1 MALEVAGSTP
11 AGHPNPDVRV
21 QSTAMA
27 ADSPRN
33 DHVARNRAAWNAS
46 AAEYAEPGRRSWA
59 SEVSWGIWGIPETDV
74 QLLPDVAGLDVI
86 ELGCGTGYVSA
97 WLARRGARP
106 VGIDMSENQLATA
119 RALQDEHDLHFPL
132 IQGNAEAVPLADA
145 SFDLA
150 ISEYGAAIWC
160 DPYRWIP
167 EAARLLRP
175 GGRLIF
181 LGNAPLLVLTTPDS
195 DAEGP
200 AGTTLRRDYFGMHR
214 FEWPDDD
221 SVEFHITHGDWIRL
235 LRRTGFDI
243 EDLVELQA
251 PPDATSR
258 SPFVSGEWARRWPS
272 EEVWVARRR

>member
-1 MALEVAGSTP
+1 MTS
-11 AGHPNPDVRV
+11 D
-21 QSTAMA
+21 
-27 ADSPRN
+27 
-33 DHVARNRAAWNAS
+33 DHLARNRAAWNVS
-46 AAEYAEPGRRSWA
+46 AAEYAEPGRRGW
-59 SEVSWGIWGIPETDV
+59 SESEPSWGIWSIPESEV
-74 QLLPDVAGLDVI
+74 GILPDVAGLDVI
-86 ELGCGTGYVSA
+86 ELGCGTAYVSA

-119 RALQDEHDLHFPL
+119 RQLQDEHDLRFPL
-132 IQGNAEAVPLADA
+132 IHGNAEAVPIADA

-181 LGNAPLLVLTTPDS
+181 LGNGALLTLTMTDS

-200 AGTTLRRDYFGMHR
+200 AGTVLRRDYFGMHR
-214 FEWPDDD
+214 FEWPDDE
-221 SVEFHITHGDWIRL
+221 SVEFHLTHGAWIRL
-235 LRRTGFDI
+235 LRDSGFEI
-243 EDLVELQA
+243 ENLIELQPA
-251 PPDATSR
+251 EGSTTR
-258 SPFVSGEWARRWPS
+258 YPFVTLEWARRWPS